1 MSDWLTYSPSNFL
14 MFSARVY
21 YRLFA
26 LYNRE
31 VWPAQLI
38 AIGLGFALMYLLL
51 RGGEAGRRLVLIVLG
66 ALWIWVAWG
75 FLWQHFATINWPV
88 AYVAPVFA
96 IQGLALVGIGAARGR
111 LSIAP
116 ATGRNRAD
124 IAALALFVAAV
135 ALYPLIAP
143 LMGRSLA
150 PTEIFGLAP
159 DPTALATLAALAVTT
174 RGGVRWLLMIVP
186 CLWCASSTMTLG
198 VMGSADFFVPLV
210 GALAAVG
217 IAMANA
223 SLRPADRFAGG

>member
-1 MSDWLTYSPSNFL
+1 MSEWLTYSPSNFL

-31 VWPAQLI
+31 VWPAQLL
-38 AIGLGFALMYLLL
+38 AIGLGFALLYLLL

-96 IQGLALVGIGAARGR
+96 LQGLALVGVGAARGGPG
-111 LSIAP
+111 SAP
-116 ATGRNRAD
+116 AAGRNRAD
-124 IAALALFVAAV
+124 IAALALFAASIV
-135 ALYPLIAP
+135 LYPLIAP

-150 PTEIFGLAP
+150 PAEIFGLAP
-159 DPTALATLAALAVTT
+159 DPTALATLAALATMR
-174 RGGVRWLLMIVP
+174 RGIRWPLMIVP

-198 VMGSADFFVPLV
+198 VMGAADFFVPLV

-217 IAMANA
+217 IAMAKA
-223 SLRPADRFAGG
+223 SSFRPADRFAGG